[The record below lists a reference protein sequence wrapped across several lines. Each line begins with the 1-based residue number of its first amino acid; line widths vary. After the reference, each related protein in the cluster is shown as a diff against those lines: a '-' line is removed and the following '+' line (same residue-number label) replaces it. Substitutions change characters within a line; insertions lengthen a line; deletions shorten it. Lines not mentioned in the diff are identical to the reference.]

1 VEGAGEK
8 VADLRDGDEVYVY
21 SGGCYAEYVFASALT
36 SASNAA
42 SLATLMQWLGP
53 ITRQSAIMNHKQLG
67 ATP

>member
-42 SLATLMQWLGP
+42 LPCHAYAMVGP
-53 ITRQSAIMNHKQLG
+53 YY
-67 ATP
+67 